1 MVDVTAVRRYLAGG
15 DLGKGREIGGQRR
28 TEGEREASK
37 EHIGTEKES
46 EKERKKGKRRKK
58 KRRRRN
64 KNKKEGRGSGV
75 VMLTAGQVVM
85 AAGDDIGFYLGAG
98 DPNVCPRPT
107 GSTLLTKLTSQ
118 QENQAAWTI
127 LC

>member
-46 EKERKKGKRRKK
+46 EKERKKGKRRKEEEEQEQERR
-58 KRRRRN
+58 KRVWGSDADGRAGSNGSRR
-64 KNKKEGRGSGV
+64 
-75 VMLTAGQVVM
+75 
-85 AAGDDIGFYLGAG
+85 
-98 DPNVCPRPT
+98 
-107 GSTLLTKLTSQ
+107 
-118 QENQAAWTI
+118 
-127 LC
+127 